1 MAEAVDDLL
10 VKLGLEVDAKGF
22 KEANTQFSN
31 IRTTA
36 LATGAAIGTAVAGM
50 AKISFDVAKSADDL
64 AKWSRTAGV
73 TAQYAHKLGYAMKQ
87 VGGSDSDARTLIE
100 LANSLRDSAQWGEL
114 PARAFTAAGFNPQ
127 QIQQQG
133 LDAEQTVD
141 FLSRGLA
148 AMSLDQRRQIAN
160 SLGVND
166 KAFRLLSDRAGM
178 QSNFRRADELGAIPS
193 DELLKNSE
201 AFVTATGEL
210 KEVME
215 GFKKSIAG
223 EMLPGMTKIVESI
236 TGFSV
241 DNREEIGK
249 FFEEAT
255 PYLQATAAGIAV
267 LVAAQVGKKGLDA
280 MGGAKGAAGL
290 AAKVGGIGALIS
302 AWDWGPDDVEGL
314 IGIRPPDWL
323 FKPMFGGS
331 GSASG
336 PLSTNALFDAL
347 IQQESG
353 GGASAGSP
361 GPLSKDAIF
370 DALIQQ
376 ESGGRHY
383 GDGSMLLSSPKGAR
397 GITQVMPA
405 TGRDPGYGVRPLA
418 NDSREEYLR
427 FGRDYLAA
435 MMKEFDGDTQ
445 KALAAYNAGPG
456 AVKNA
461 VASHGANW
469 MSAMPGETQA
479 YVPSIMGAA
488 SRNSSVTINV
498 DARGS
503 TDPAMTEQRVRHVID
518 KRIGELVMYSMD
530 DIPTNVQ

>member
-1 MAEAVDDLL
+1 MAETIDELL
-10 VKLGLEVDAKGF
+10 VKLGLETDAKGF
-22 KEANTQFSN
+22 KEANNQFSN
-31 IRTTA
+31 LRSTA
-36 LATGAAIGTAVAGM
+36 LTVGAAIGTAFVGAGVAA
-50 AKISFDVAKSADDL
+50 AKMSFDVAKSADDL

-73 TAQYAHKLGYAMKQ
+73 TAQYAHKLGFAMEQ
-87 VGGSDSDARTLIE
+87 IGGSDADARALIE

-127 QIQQQG
+127 QISQMSNPGQ
-133 LDAEQTVD
+133 VID
-141 FLSRGLA
+141 FLSRGLD
-148 AMSLDQRRQIAN
+148 AMDLDQRRQIAG
-160 SLGVND
+160 SLGIND

-178 QSNFRRADELGAIPS
+178 QSSFRRADELGAVPS

-223 EMLPGMTKIVESI
+223 EMLPGMTRIVESI

-280 MGGAKGAAGL
+280 MGGMGGAATF
-290 AAKVGGIGALIS
+290 AAKAGGIGALIS
-302 AWDWGPDDVEGL
+302 AWDWGPDDVESL
-314 IGIRPPDWL
+314 IGVRPPDWL
-323 FKPMFGGS
+323 FKPLFGGS
-331 GSASG
+331 GSG
-336 PLSTNALFDAL
+336 PLSN
-347 IQQESG
+347 
-353 GGASAGSP
+353 
-361 GPLSKDAIF
+361 DAIF
-370 DALIQQ
+370 NALIQQ

-383 GDGSMLLSSPKGAR
+383 GKDGKLLRSSAGAL
-397 GITQVMPA
+397 GITQIMPA
-405 TGRDPGYGVRPLA
+405 TARNPGYGIAPLA
-418 NDSREEYLR
+418 NDSKEEYLR
-427 FGRDYLAA
+427 IGRKYFAA
-435 MMKEFDGDTQ
+435 MMREFDGDTQ

-469 MSAMPGETQA
+469 LSAMPGETQA
-479 YVPSIMGAA
+479 YVPSIMDRA
-488 SRNSSVTINV
+488 SKGGTTNYYSI
-498 DARGS
+498 DARGA
-503 TDPAMTEQRVRHVID
+503 TDPGAVEAAARKVFRA
-518 KRIGELVMYSMD
+518 ELSNAVQVSRD
-530 DIPTNVQ
+530 GIPNNVE

>member
-1 MAEAVDDLL
+1 MAETIDELL
-10 VKLGLEVDAKGF
+10 VKLGLETDAKGF
-22 KEANTQFSN
+22 KEANNQFSN
-31 IRTTA
+31 LRSTA
-36 LATGAAIGTAVAGM
+36 LTVGAAIGTAFVGAGVAA
-50 AKISFDVAKSADDL
+50 AKMSFDVAKSADDL

-73 TAQYAHKLGYAMKQ
+73 TAQYAHKLGFAMKQ
-87 VGGSDSDARTLIE
+87 VGGSEADARTLIE
-100 LANSLRDSAQWGEL
+100 LANSLRDSSQWGEL
-114 PARAFTAAGFNPQ
+114 PVRAFTAAGFNPQ
-127 QIQQQG
+127 QISQMSNP
-133 LDAEQTVD
+133 EQVID
-141 FLSRGLA
+141 FLSRGLD
-148 AMSLDQRRQIAN
+148 AMDLDQRRQIAG
-160 SLGVND
+160 SLGIND

-178 QSNFRRADELGAIPS
+178 QSSFRRADELGAVPS
-193 DELLKNSE
+193 DELLRNAE

-210 KEVME
+210 GEMID
-215 GFKKSIAG
+215 GFKQSLAN
-223 EMLPGMTKIVESI
+223 EMLPGMTKLVEGI
-236 TGFSV
+236 TGFSIE
-241 DNREEIGK
+241 NREEIGK

-323 FKPMFGGS
+323 FKPLFGGS
-331 GSASG
+331 SSASG
-336 PLSTNALFDAL
+336 PLSN
-347 IQQESG
+347 
-353 GGASAGSP
+353 
-361 GPLSKDAIF
+361 DAIF
-370 DALIQQ
+370 NALIQQ

-469 MSAMPGETQA
+469 LSAMPGETQA
-479 YVPSIMGAA
+479 YVPSIMDRA
-488 SRNSSVTINV
+488 SKAGTTNYYSI
-498 DARGS
+498 DARGA
-503 TDPAMTEQRVRHVID
+503 TDPGAVEAAARKVFRA
-518 KRIGELVMYSMD
+518 ELSNAVQVSRD
-530 DIPTNVQ
+530 GIPNNVE

>member
-73 TAQYAHKLGYAMKQ
+73 TAQYAHKLGFAIKQ
-87 VGGSDSDARTLIE
+87 IGGSDSDARTLIE
-100 LANSLRDSAQWGEL
+100 LANSLRDSSKWGEL

-127 QIQQQG
+127 QIDQQKMSP
-133 LDAEQTVD
+133 EQVIE
-141 FLSRGLA
+141 FLSSGLS
-148 AMSLDQRRQIAN
+148 AMGLDQRRQIGGA
-160 SLGVND
+160 LGIND

-267 LVAAQVGKKGLDA
+267 LVAAQVGKKGLEA
-280 MGGAKGAAGL
+280 MGGVTGTATF
-290 AAKVGGIGALIS
+290 AAKAGGIGALIS
-302 AWDWGPDDVEGL
+302 AWDWGPDDVESL
-314 IGIRPPDWL
+314 IGVRPPDWL
-323 FKPMFGGS
+323 FKPLFGGS
-331 GSASG
+331 GSG
-336 PLSTNALFDAL
+336 PLSN
-347 IQQESG
+347 
-353 GGASAGSP
+353 
-361 GPLSKDAIF
+361 DAIF
-370 DALIQQ
+370 NALIQQ

-383 GDGSMLLSSPKGAR
+383 GNGSLLRSNKGAQ

-405 TGRDPGYGVRPLA
+405 TGRNPGYGVSPLA
-418 NDSREEYLR
+418 NDSKEEYLR

-461 VASHGANW
+461 VASHGASW
-469 MSAMPGETQA
+469 LSAMPGETQA

-488 SRNSSVTINV
+488 NRSSSVTINV

-503 TDPAMTEQRVRHVID
+503 TDPAMTEERVRKVID
-518 KRIGELVMYSMD
+518 HRIGEMVTVGRDGISN
-530 DIPTNVQ
+530 NVQ